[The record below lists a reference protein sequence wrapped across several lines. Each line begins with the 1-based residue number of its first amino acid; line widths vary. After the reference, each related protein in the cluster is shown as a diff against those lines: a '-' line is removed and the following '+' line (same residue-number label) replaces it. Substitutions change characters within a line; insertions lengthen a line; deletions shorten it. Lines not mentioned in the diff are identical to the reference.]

1 MIPEFLKKENLKT
14 NNDELHI
21 MCDEYEEH
29 FEKIISLDWGNY
41 TKEEWI
47 TILKK
52 CIKCDKT
59 FEELYGAVEYEEDTD
74 Y

>member
-1 MIPEFLKKENLKT
+1 MIPEFLKKENFKE
-14 NNDELHI
+14 NNDELII
-21 MCDEYEEH
+21 MCEKYNNH
-29 FEKIISLDWGNY
+29 FKRKISLDYGNY

-52 CIKCDKT
+52 CIKRNKT
-59 FEELYGAVEYEEDTD
+59 FEELYGEVEYEEDTD

>member
-1 MIPEFLKKENLKT
+1 MI
-14 NNDELHI
+14 I
-21 MCDEYEEH
+21 MCEKYNNH
-29 FEKIISLDWGNY
+29 FKRKISLDYGNY

-52 CIKCDKT
+52 CIKRNKT
-59 FEELYGAVEYEEDTD
+59 FQELYGEVEYEEDTD